1 MEMITDIFNYGEV
14 TLRDCFDPESSLNGE
29 GYVEVTDTNNNI
41 IAVIY
46 GYSVSEIKDME
57 QNEIE
62 DLIDDNILLTL
73 TIFN

>member
-1 MEMITDIFNYGEV
+1 MTTDTFNYGKV

-29 GYVEVTDTNNNI
+29 GYVEVTDTNNNV

-46 GYSVSEIKDME
+46 GYSVSEIEDME

-62 DLIDDNILLTL
+62 DLIDDNI
-73 TIFN
+73 F

>member
-1 MEMITDIFNYGEV
+1 MEMTIDTFYFGEV

-29 GYVEVTDTNNNI
+29 GYVEVTDTNNNV

-46 GYSVSEIKDME
+46 GYSASEIEDME

-62 DLIDDNILLTL
+62 DLIDDNIL
-73 TIFN
+73 

>member
-1 MEMITDIFNYGEV
+1 MEMTTDTFNYGEV

-29 GYVEVTDTNNNI
+29 GYVEVTDTNNNV

-46 GYSVSEIKDME
+46 GYSVSEIEDME

-62 DLIDDNILLTL
+62 DLIDNNI
-73 TIFN
+73 F